1 MQDRQLYAQILGI
14 ESPWR
19 VDRVGL
25 AREQQEVHI
34 YLEHKAGVAWRRRQC
49 GRECALDHQP
59 KRRWRHLATCQYRT
73 ILPAAAPRGDC
84 PEHGAPTV
92 KLPWAGPSSRFTA
105 LFERLAIDW
114 LRAAF
119 ATSRTSLPPSTS
131 TAAAWSWPRE
141 PLKTRNSPIWKPS
154 VQNSGRAGNGYR
166 QHEVDISTRW
176 PLTVS

>member
-59 KRRWRHLATCQYRT
+59 QRRWRHLATCQYRT
-73 ILPAAAPRGDC
+73 ILPR
-84 PEHGAPTV
+84 
-92 KLPWAGPSSRFTA
+92 R
-105 LFERLAIDW
+105 
-114 LRAAF
+114 RAARRL
-119 ATSRTSLPPSTS
+119 SRAWRADGE
-131 TAAAWSWPRE
+131 AA
-141 PLKTRNSPIWKPS
+141 L
-154 VQNSGRAGNGYR
+154 GRA
-166 QHEVDISTRW
+166 V
-176 PLTVS
+176 